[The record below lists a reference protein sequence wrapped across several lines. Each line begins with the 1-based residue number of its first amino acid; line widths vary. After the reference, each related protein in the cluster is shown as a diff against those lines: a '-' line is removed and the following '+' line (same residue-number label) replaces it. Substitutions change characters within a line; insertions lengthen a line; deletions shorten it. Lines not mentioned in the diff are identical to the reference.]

1 MTTCANPGCDLIG
14 THKCGACKTIF
25 YCCVECQSA
34 DWPKHKVECVSK
46 VNVAKE
52 TCANPGCDQPGT
64 NQCSACK
71 TTPYC
76 GPICQTAHWAQHKEE
91 CPGHLRKIGMA
102 NLEKAKGFEQERN
115 CPQILRHSILAL
127 AKLQQL
133 KDCPIE
139 DLSNAMRLK
148 FNALNYMGR
157 NSEAL
162 ECAKEWYCL
171 YPTKHTHPPAID
183 ASFCL
188 IHSCINNN
196 EFADAAL
203 YARTLWETINDTST
217 NNHIPAAQRQPFIA
231 RGALE
236 LARTTLRLSEHGG
249 LPPGAKQAAGQEA
262 ISLGRR
268 ALEIHTQLH
277 GRESQ
282 EVAGDLGILAQI
294 LGGFNDVD
302 DEEITRLLQQA
313 IDIYAR
319 VQGKLSPNV
328 AAGENSLANAYLR
341 RANKEHAAHDL
352 ERRVANLELAMPH
365 YREAILNYRAAN
377 RPADVDRVTRD
388 ATKVSELLQKALT
401 IRDAFSAVMGMQRGA
416 EGSNTKK
423 V

>member
-1 MTTCANPGCDLIG
+1 MQKATVMATCSCPGCD
-14 THKCGACKTIF
+14 K
-25 YCCVECQSA
+25 
-34 DWPKHKVECVSK
+34 
-46 VNVAKE
+46 
-52 TCANPGCDQPGT
+52 PGT
-64 NQCSACK
+64 NKCSACQ

-76 GPICQTAHWAQHKEE
+76 GPICQTADWAHHKEE
-91 CPGHLRKIGMA
+91 CPGHLRKIGLA
-102 NLEKAKGFEQERN
+102 NLAKAESFHNQN
-115 CPQILRHSILAL
+115 NWPQTLRYTDLAATKLKQIKDRPVESIDDAL
-127 AKLQQL
+127 RMKWNALGMMGQL
-133 KDCPIE
+133 KE
-139 DLSNAMRLK
+139 Q
-148 FNALNYMGR
+148 
-157 NSEAL
+157 L

-171 YPTKHTHPPAID
+171 WPTKHTHPPAIS
-183 ASFCL
+183 ASFAVVESCL
-188 IHSCINNN
+188 QNK
-196 EFADAAL
+196 EYADAAI
-203 YARTLWETINDTST
+203 YAQTLWETINDTST

-365 YREAILNYRAAN
+365 YREAIRIYRAAN

>member
-203 YARTLWETINDTST
+203 YARTLWETINDKSS
-217 NNHIPAAQRQPFIA
+217 NNHIPENERQPYIA
-231 RGALE
+231 HGAKTLAEAILALTESGGLSAGEKQRAGIDAIWFARKALE
-236 LARTTLRLSEHGG
+236 VHTELYGKESDDAAIDMGVLAS
-249 LPPGAKQAAGQEA
+249 
-262 ISLGRR
+262 
-268 ALEIHTQLH
+268 
-277 GRESQ
+277 
-282 EVAGDLGILAQI
+282 ILDY
-294 LGGFNDVD
+294 FNDVD
-302 DEEITRLLQQA
+302 DDETVELYQQSTAIT
-313 IDIYAR
+313 AR
-319 VQGKLSPNV
+319 VQGRLSPNT
-328 AAGENSLANAYLR
+328 AAGELNLASTYQNRAR
-341 RANKEHAAHDL
+341 RAHNTDAYDRE
-352 ERRVANLELAMPH
+352 VTNLELALPH
-365 YREAILNYRAAN
+365 YRESARIYRAIN
-377 RPADVDRVTRD
+377 RVDKAEKAARAATNVEEWLQRAMARRTAAASTR
-388 ATKVSELLQKALT
+388 
-401 IRDAFSAVMGMQRGA
+401 
-416 EGSNTKK
+416 
-423 V
+423 